1 VFWTQVFVLPKK
13 IIHLLEQKLN
23 RFLWCGLDVKAKAK
37 VSWEKIC
44 VPKKEGGL
52 GIKRLEVWN
61 KASMMIH
68 IWSLFARVGLFGLLG
83 WKKCG

>member
-1 VFWTQVFVLPKK
+1 VFWTRVFVLPQK

-23 RFLWCGLDVKAKAK
+23 RFLWCGSDVKAKAK

-68 IWSLFARVGLFGLLG
+68 I
-83 WKKCG
+83 